1 MSKQE
6 YRRLAKD
13 AVFFAIGNMG
23 SKILSFLFV
32 PFYTAYLTTAEFG
45 IADIITTTVTLIFP
59 ILTIG
64 ISEAVLRY
72 ACDETENKKEVF
84 SVSVAVIVAA
94 TVINTSLAYIVASFF
109 PSISE
114 YILYYVVLFFLSALE
129 LSLSNYIKG
138 FGYTRLFAIKGI
150 VYTAVFIFSN
160 IIFLTVLN
168 KSLSGYVYS
177 MIIANIVSILTMI
190 MGGRL
195 ENFAVSFRINKKL
208 AKSMFRYSLPMVP
221 ATIAWW
227 LNISL
232 NRYMIAYMVG
242 VDETGLYS
250 IATKI
255 PTIVASITAI
265 FSQAWQLAAMRSYGS
280 KDFSVFFSNIF
291 QLIHY
296 ILIVGAIIAITG
308 NKILAYFLFRNDF
321 FLAWR
326 YVPLL
331 LISAILSSEAGVL
344 ASAYTSAKKTN
355 ILFISTVTAA
365 VINVIINYALIKAMG
380 AIGATLAT
388 VISFSCMIYVRVLLM
403 KSIVLLSV
411 NWKLYISTLFIMTVS
426 SIFAI
431 YSDSNYYEIVLFM
444 DIVVLLINL
453 RNASNILRKIISLAH

>member
-1 MSKQE
+1 M
-6 YRRLAKD
+6 L
-13 AVFFAIGNMG
+13 
-23 SKILSFLFV
+23 
-32 PFYTAYLTTAEFG
+32 
-45 IADIITTTVTLIFP
+45 
-59 ILTIG
+59 
-64 ISEAVLRY
+64 Y

-255 PTIVASITAI
+255 PTIVASI
-265 FSQAWQLAAMRSYGS
+265 QAFLVRHGS
-280 KDFSVFFSNIF
+280 
-291 QLIHY
+291 
-296 ILIVGAIIAITG
+296 
-308 NKILAYFLFRNDF
+308 
-321 FLAWR
+321 
-326 YVPLL
+326 
-331 LISAILSSEAGVL
+331 
-344 ASAYTSAKKTN
+344 
-355 ILFISTVTAA
+355 
-365 VINVIINYALIKAMG
+365 
-380 AIGATLAT
+380 
-388 VISFSCMIYVRVLLM
+388 
-403 KSIVLLSV
+403 
-411 NWKLYISTLFIMTVS
+411 
-426 SIFAI
+426 
-431 YSDSNYYEIVLFM
+431 
-444 DIVVLLINL
+444 
-453 RNASNILRKIISLAH
+453 